1 MFLRIP
7 TKKSMK
13 NYSDEIIHL
22 KEKLDKADAV
32 VIARVQGFQL
42 RLVLLMQANAL
53 KNIFLIL
60 SRNTALQICIR
71 ADFTHLKHLKN
82 TGRIGADTSTSTA
95 IWIYRIIYM
104 I

>member
-1 MFLRIP
+1 
-7 TKKSMK
+7 MK

-32 VIARVQGFQL
+32 VIGAGAGFQL

-95 IWIYRIIYM
+95 IRIYRIIYM

>member
-32 VIARVQGFQL
+32 VIGAVQGFQL